1 MNGGVNLKHTDYIKL
16 SVRLAYENLLN
27 KNGGPFGAVIV
38 QNGKVIG
45 AGVNGVT
52 TLNDPT
58 AHAEVQAI
66 RNACQNLGTFSLK
79 DAVLYT
85 SCEPC
90 PMCLSAAYWSRISN
104 IYYFFTKDD
113 AAKIGFDDAHI
124 YKELSIPYEDRTI
137 PSKQIMIKVKDD
149 ENPFIVWTKDDT
161 HINY

>member
-1 MNGGVNLKHTDYIKL
+1 MKHSDWIKL

-38 QNGKVIG
+38 KDGKVIG

-90 PMCLSAAYWSRISN
+90 PMCLSAAYWSRISK

-124 YKELSIPYEDRTI
+124 YDELSLPYEDRSI
-137 PSKQIMIKVKDD
+137 PSEQIMIKVKDI
-149 ENPFIVWTKDDT
+149 ENPFIVWSKEES
-161 HINY
+161 HIHY

>member
-1 MNGGVNLKHTDYIKL
+1 MKHSDWIKL

-38 QNGKVIG
+38 KDGKVIG

-66 RNACQNLGTFSLK
+66 RNACQNLGTSSLN

-90 PMCLSAAYWSRISN
+90 PMCLSAAYWSKISK

-113 AAKIGFDDAHI
+113 AANIGFDDAHI
-124 YKELSIPYEDRTI
+124 YDEFSLPYENRTL
-137 PSKQIMIKVKDD
+137 PSEQIIINVKDY
-149 ENPFIVWTKDDT
+149 ENPFKVWSSNEL
-161 HINY
+161 HANF

>member
-1 MNGGVNLKHTDYIKL
+1 MNGGVSMKHADWIKL

-38 QNGKVIG
+38 KNGKVIG

-66 RNACQNLGTFSLK
+66 RNACLNIGAYSLK

-90 PMCLSAAYWSRISN
+90 PMCLSAAYWARISK
-104 IYYFFTKDD
+104 IYYYFSKQE
-113 AAKIGFDDAHI
+113 AAEIGFDDAHI
-124 YKELSIPYEDRTI
+124 YDELSLPYEDRTI
-137 PSKQIMIKVKDD
+137 PSERILIQIKDN
-149 ENPFIVWTKDDT
+149 ENPFFVWSKDENRID
-161 HINY
+161 Y

>member
-1 MNGGVNLKHTDYIKL
+1 MKHTDYIKL

-27 KNGGPFGAVIV
+27 KNGGPFGAIIV

-66 RNACQNLGTFSLK
+66 RNACQNIGSFSLK

-137 PSKQIMIKVKDD
+137 PSKQIMINVKDD

>member
-1 MNGGVNLKHTDYIKL
+1 MNHSDWIKL

-38 QNGKVIG
+38 QDGKVIG

-66 RNACQNLGTFSLK
+66 RNACQNLGTYLLK

-90 PMCLSAAYWSRISN
+90 PMCLSAVYWSRISK

-124 YKELSIPYEDRTI
+124 YNELSLPYEDRTI
-137 PSKQIMIKVKDD
+137 PSEQIMIKVKDI
-149 ENPFIVWTKDDT
+149 ENPFIVWSKDES
-161 HINY
+161 HVHY